1 MVAASTLMIGN
12 ISPAMVEPILDEI
25 GVRRWTNKLMTPMR
39 NLKGPRDDRTDM
51 EWVRVIAADK
61 GADLQWLVDT
71 GGDHDAGGVARAIG
85 RRLGAVE
92 PPCGHST
99 LIQVRMDTRLLLE
112 CRPEG
117 RPRCAPWRLQHRPYT
132 YKARNAD
139 FTR

>member
-1 MVAASTLMIGN
+1 MPTCSGWWIREETTT
-12 ISPAMVEPILDEI
+12 PA
-25 GVRRWTNKLMTPMR
+25 
-39 NLKGPRDDRTDM
+39 
-51 EWVRVIAADK
+51 EWPERS
-61 GADLQWLVDT
+61 
-71 GGDHDAGGVARAIG
+71 GGDWGP
-85 RRLGAVE
+85 LQVE